1 MHAPPGMH
9 MAMDGRESAYSLV
22 SEPSPWWLRGL
33 AIIMALLVIM
43 MALGAVSGILA
54 PMFVDR
60 FVPDDWEEIEPYP
73 EDGTE
78 EDIANW
84 TEGKEFW
91 DVMVDYMD
99 GMMGV
104 VEFSALHS
112 GLLAILGLFCIPVLW
127 KGERELGIKLVGA
140 WIGINLLGGI
150 VMMWMISKV
159 GFYPQFDFGPEAG
172 GTEIP
177 EAINTFSAIASGAQ
191 IVICNGILL
200 AILVL
205 VANKSKPETSFDIPS
220 GFRPNEPP
228 QS

>member
-1 MHAPPGMH
+1 
-9 MAMDGRESAYSLV
+9 MDGRESAYSLV

-43 MALGAVSGILA
+43 MALGALSGILA
-54 PMFVDR
+54 PMLIDR
-60 FVPDDWEEIEPYP
+60 YLPDDWEEIEPYP

-91 DVMVDYMD
+91 DELVDYMD

-104 VEFSALHS
+104 LEFSALYS
-112 GLLAILGLFCIPVLW
+112 GLLVILGLFCIPVLW
-127 KGERELGIKLVGA
+127 KGDRGLGIKLVGA
-140 WIGINLLGGI
+140 WIGINLLGGV
-150 VMMWMISKV
+150 VMMWMVSKV
-159 GFYPQFDFGPEAG
+159 GFYPQLDFGPEAG

-177 EAINTFSAIASGAQ
+177 EAINTLSAIASGAQ

-205 VANKSKPETSFDIPS
+205 VASKSKPETSFDIPS
-220 GFRPNEPP
+220 GFRPSEPP

>member
-1 MHAPPGMH
+1 MHAPLRMH

-33 AIIMALLVIM
+33 AIIMALLVMM
-43 MALGAVSGILA
+43 MALGAVSGILS
-54 PMFVDR
+54 PMVMDR
-60 FVPDDWEEIEPYP
+60 YFPDDWEELEPYP

-91 DVMVDYMD
+91 DELVDYVD

-104 VEFSALHS
+104 LEFSALYS

-172 GTEIP
+172 GTEIS

-191 IVICNGILL
+191 IV
-200 AILVL
+200 V
-205 VANKSKPETSFDIPS
+205 
-220 GFRPNEPP
+220 
-228 QS
+228 

>member
-1 MHAPPGMH
+1 MSPGSSTH
-9 MAMDGRESAYSLV
+9 SRSGSNSVSTGSSTSGRRCSCS
-22 SEPSPWWLRGL
+22 
-33 AIIMALLVIM
+33 
-43 MALGAVSGILA
+43 
-54 PMFVDR
+54 
-60 FVPDDWEEIEPYP
+60 
-73 EDGTE
+73 
-78 EDIANW
+78 
-84 TEGKEFW
+84 
-91 DVMVDYMD
+91 
-99 GMMGV
+99 
-104 VEFSALHS
+104 S

-150 VMMWMISKV
+150 VMMWMISKI

-172 GTEIP
+172 GTEIS
-177 EAINTFSAIASGAQ
+177 EAINTFSAIVTGAQ

-220 GFRPNEPP
+220 GFRPTEPP